1 MKIFKHEAYGSIR
14 VETIS
19 GVKYC
24 VANDVLRVLGY
35 SNVSSSGRVL
45 IRRYC
50 NDIGIVKYRLEGT
63 QYNMIDGNNVH
74 LLLRSSPFGGTPRS
88 EWIKTHVLPYLQ
100 NKQEQDNI
108 TYISSLSTE
117 AKDKMLQDLIKAN
130 SELKREVMYY
140 REVLRKIREVI
151 Q

>member
-1 MKIFKHEAYGSIR
+1 MKICKDDAYGSIR
-14 VETIS
+14 GETIS

-35 SNVSSSGRVL
+35 SNVSNTGRVL

-50 NDIGIVKYRLEGT
+50 NDIGIIKYRLEGT

-74 LLLRSSPFGGTPRS
+74 LLLHSSPFGGTPRS
-88 EWIKTHVLPYLQ
+88 EWINTHVLPYLQ
-100 NKQEQDNI
+100 NAQEQDNI

-130 SELKREVMYY
+130 GELKQEVNYY
-140 REVLRKIREVI
+140 KEVLRKIREVI

>member
-50 NDIGIVKYRLEGT
+50 NDIGIVNT
-63 QYNMIDGNNVH
+63 V
-74 LLLRSSPFGGTPRS
+74 
-88 EWIKTHVLPYLQ
+88 
-100 NKQEQDNI
+100 
-108 TYISSLSTE
+108 
-117 AKDKMLQDLIKAN
+117 
-130 SELKREVMYY
+130 
-140 REVLRKIREVI
+140 
-151 Q
+151 